1 MCMLKSDLKAG
12 LRVFHYMRVAILS
25 DIHGNQIALE
35 AVLRDLKRQPNIDQL
50 VIAGDLCLNGPRP
63 RQTLD
68 AVSELQCP
76 VIMGNTDN
84 DIVTG
89 NPVKKGKKKI
99 VDWTR
104 EQIKSKG
111 IDYLASLPFSHLI
124 PNPEGSDL
132 LVVHANPHNL
142 KDHIYPDASDS
153 ILEQYLG
160 QLEPT
165 IGALAFGHYHV
176 AYTRQ
181 WRNLLLVDVGSCG
194 LPRDKDL
201 RAAYAILSWQDNA
214 WLAEHRRV
222 EYDVNAVVK
231 QMETSSMPRVRK
243 YIKTLIEATY

>member
-1 MCMLKSDLKAG
+1 
-12 LRVFHYMRVAILS
+12 MRVAILS

-35 AVLRDLKRQPNIDQL
+35 AVLRDLKRQPDIDHL
-50 VIAGDLCLNGPRP
+50 VVAGDLCLNGPRP
-63 RQTLD
+63 CQALD
-68 AVSELQCP
+68 AVRELKCP
-76 VIMGNTDN
+76 VIMGNTDS

-89 NPVKKGKKKI
+89 NPVKEGKKKI

-124 PNPEGSDL
+124 PNSEGSDL
-132 LVVHANPHNL
+132 FVVHANPHNL

-153 ILEQYLG
+153 TLEQFLG
-160 QLEPT
+160 ELEPT

-176 AYTRQ
+176 AYTRR

-201 RAAYAILSWQDNA
+201 RAAYAILTWQDNV
-214 WLAEHRRV
+214 WQTEHRRV
-222 EYDVNAVVK
+222 EYDVKAVVK
-231 QMETSSMPRVRK
+231 QMENSGMPRAKK